1 MVTPRCHSVPGS
13 KSGSRPARDACNRP
27 PAARPENP
35 IIILP
40 AALFPREESVKTMSA
55 SLRRVV
61 LQLSLDYMLI
71 MITKVQRGFNSTI
84 TEVKEAIV

>member
-1 MVTPRCHSVPGS
+1 
-13 KSGSRPARDACNRP
+13 
-27 PAARPENP
+27 
-35 IIILP
+35 
-40 AALFPREESVKTMSA
+40 MSA